1 MALIDKA
8 IRIIVYRVRRTLMSS
23 SNAANMLKI
32 IRVHIVAG
40 GVLAFSLGALLALA
54 NGGTFNPVLVVS
66 AYLVVLLGDLSS
78 HYSNDYFDVEVDKHI
93 EQKKFFAGSA
103 ILVNYPNLRSVSK
116 SIAVSLLVCANV
128 LAVLIFLFL
137 GAPIE
142 IFIVILG
149 ASLAGWFYS
158 APPTRLISRGFG
170 EAAVACVTGFAIP
183 AIGYLSVRGQFDP
196 LFVYLAVPFV
206 MYGFML
212 SLSLEAPD
220 AEIDR
225 KGRKRTLVVR
235 KGARNVFLL
244 ILALTSSATVT
255 FFVYSWLVAFSVLDM
270 RVLAL
275 FSIAP
280 LAAALVSFVGVLQKW
295 SVNRFSAL
303 NIASLFVFNMLTVA
317 YLLSVLAA
325 A

>member
-1 MALIDKA
+1 
-8 IRIIVYRVRRTLMSS
+8 MSS
-23 SNAANMLKI
+23 SSATKILKV

-54 NGGTFNPVLVVS
+54 NGGSFNLALVVS
-66 AYLVVLLGDLSS
+66 AYFVMLLGDLST

-103 ILVNYPNLRSVSK
+103 ILVSNQHLRSTVK
-116 SIAVSLLVCANV
+116 SISILLMASANV

-142 IFIVILG
+142 IFLVILG
-149 ASLAGWFYS
+149 ASLVGWFYS

-170 EAAVACVTGFAIP
+170 EVAVACVTGFAIP
-183 AIGYLSVRGQFDP
+183 AIGYLAVRGQFDP
-196 LFVYLAVPFV
+196 LFVYLAFPFV

-212 SLSLEAPD
+212 ILSLEAPD
-220 AEIDR
+220 AVVDR
-225 KGRKRTLVVR
+225 KGGKRTLVVR
-235 KGARNVFLL
+235 KGARNIFL
-244 ILALTSSATVT
+244 IIFALTAAATLT
-255 FFVYSWLVAFSVLDM
+255 FVAYYWLVASVVLNIG
-270 RVLAL
+270 VLAL

-280 LAAALVSFVGVLQKW
+280 LASALVGFVGVLQKR

-317 YLLSVLAA
+317 YLLILVSTA
-325 A
+325 

>member
-1 MALIDKA
+1 MN
-8 IRIIVYRVRRTLMSS
+8 S
-23 SNAANMLKI
+23 SNATKLLKI
-32 IRVHIVAG
+32 IRIHIVAG
-40 GVLAFSLGALLALA
+40 GVLAFSLGAILALA
-54 NGGTFNPVLVVS
+54 SGGSFNPALIVS
-66 AYLVVLLGDLSS
+66 AYVVVLIGDLSS

-103 ILVNYPNLRSVSK
+103 ILVNHPNLRSASK
-116 SIAVSLLVCANV
+116 TISVSLLAGANV
-128 LAVLIFLFL
+128 VAVTLFLFL

-149 ASLAGWFYS
+149 ASLVGWFYS

-183 AIGYLSVRGQFDP
+183 AIGYLAVRDQFDP
-196 LFVYLAVPFV
+196 LFFYLAVPFV
-206 MYGFML
+206 MYGLML

-225 KGRKRTLVVR
+225 KGGKQTLVVR
-235 KGARNVFLL
+235 KGARNIFLL
-244 ILALTSSATVT
+244 ILALTASATVT
-255 FFVYSWLVAFSVLDM
+255 FFVYSWMVPSAVLNIG
-270 RVLAL
+270 VLAL

-280 LAAALVSFVGVLQKW
+280 LTAALVGFAGVLQKR

-303 NIASLFVFNMLTVA
+303 NVASLFVFNMLTVA
-317 YLLSVLAA
+317 YLLTIVSAA
-325 A
+325 